1 MVKSIK
7 QGMTIDAHP
16 HKQLMQILIDVENV
30 CGTDLR
36 LPPRK
41 TYRLMV
47 GYTIP
52 QNIDSI
58 KFVEHVGIVVLY
70 LGRRTW
76 LIREYAEKNLPRSA
90 ILRIGKHI
98 FPDAELHFG
107 EKLMMGVFT
116 VTAKTII
123 SLADNSCAVSA
134 AWNVKYASD

>member
-41 TYRLMV
+41 TYSLMV
-47 GYTIP
+47 GYTIS

-58 KFVEHVGIVVLY
+58 KFVEHVGIVYCTSADERGLF
-70 LGRRTW
+70 GNMRR
-76 LIREYAEKNLPRSA
+76 
-90 ILRIGKHI
+90 RIC
-98 FPDAELHFG
+98 PVAR
-107 EKLMMGVFT
+107 
-116 VTAKTII
+116 
-123 SLADNSCAVSA
+123 
-134 AWNVKYASD
+134 Y